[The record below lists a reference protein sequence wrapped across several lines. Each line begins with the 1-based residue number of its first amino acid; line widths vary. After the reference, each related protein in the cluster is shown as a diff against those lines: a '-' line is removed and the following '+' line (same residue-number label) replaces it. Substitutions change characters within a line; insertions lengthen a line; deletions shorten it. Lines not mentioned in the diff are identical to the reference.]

1 MRQLAITLLVGACV
15 VCVIDSSLRVLAQNS
30 SVPVNWQAELEK
42 AKAGIEKNPDSAFW
56 HNQAGVAYDALGDFK
71 GAVRELKLASTL
83 DPTNTISDYALYA
96 LYKRKGMLAQEREIL
111 LKALEKDSANPLG
124 RFEFAHVLEREEHL
138 QDALREYREARR
150 LVAAVKG
157 SEYVDSRGNPY
168 DVDGVRDE
176 VEKAVARVTKL
187 INSEQRVR

>member
-1 MRQLAITLLVGACV
+1 MRQLAIALLVGACV
-15 VCVIDSSLRVLAQNS
+15 VCVIDPSLRVLAQDS

-71 GAVRELKLASTL
+71 SAVRELKLASTL

-111 LKALEKDSANPLG
+111 LKALEKDPANPLG
-124 RFEFAHVLEREEHL
+124 RFEFAGVLEKKGHP

-157 SEYVDSRGNPY
+157 SEYIDSRGNPY
-168 DVDGVRDE
+168 DIDGVRDE
-176 VEKAVARVTKL
+176 VDKAIARVTKL
-187 INSEQRVR
+187 TASDQHVR